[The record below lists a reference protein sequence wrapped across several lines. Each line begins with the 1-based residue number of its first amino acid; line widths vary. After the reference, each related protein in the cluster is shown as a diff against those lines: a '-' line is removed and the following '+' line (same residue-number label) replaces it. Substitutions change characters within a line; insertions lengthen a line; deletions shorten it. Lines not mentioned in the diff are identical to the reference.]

1 MTGAWG
7 TTTHE
12 EPTGELRFERRETL
26 SKTMTILQQ
35 RWRIWTVEGIWVKG
49 NCSTEWRD
57 VPVVKEGEG

>member
-26 SKTMTILQQ
+26 SKTLMILQQ
-35 RWRIWTVEGIWVKG
+35 RWRIWEVDGIWKVG
-49 NCSTEWRD
+49 SDRLEWRD
-57 VPVVKEGEG
+57 VPVAKEGA